1 MPKFYKTNKPA
12 INMSLVGFGQAG
24 TRMVDKFAHLKD
36 EEGKSI
42 YNCLALNSNEGDL
55 KGLKDIP
62 VSNQVSLDLGGLG
75 KNPTKALEI
84 LEENQ
89 DAKEKLKEFIQN
101 RIRPDDQLVVFF
113 AGLGGGTGTSTIIKA
128 IEEFYDH
135 HSKPLIKKELEK
147 IQKNTPPS
155 EFKTNI
161 KKYFKQA
168 TKIAEEKMVKIGVVA
183 ALPLRADGPDALKQ
197 VNDFAQR
204 IWKLA
209 NDRTKGIAFVM
220 FPDNQYLYDEFNKL
234 AENKKP
240 AENFRDYANLEIRN
254 MLHELNTATTGGGTE
269 VTFDSADFRR
279 VILEGNGCLVLSKL
293 TKDSNTV
300 KNGHDVKHMFLKA
313 MENSSLHQPIELV
326 QTKEDGQKALA
337 NIHHIG
343 LLAILDEKKS
353 VGSSFI
359 DDARIE
365 ITESESFSIS
375 GTVFTGYLEEKNQN
389 DSTVYIFYKTS
400 GLPLRLAKGLVEEY
414 QEYKKRQSSL
424 SFTTT
429 TIASIEDHD
438 DDDDF
443 GDIDLAEFG
452 FEEIA
457 SGTEN
462 SKNNTEDDDE
472 DELDLNKLDF
482 SSLQDD
488 DE

>member
-1 MPKFYKTNKPA
+1 
-12 INMSLVGFGQAG
+12 MSLVGFGQAG

-36 EEGKSI
+36 ENGKSI

-62 VSNQVSLDLGGLG
+62 VANQVSLDLGGLG

-84 LEENQ
+84 LEENNE
-89 DAKEKLKEFIQN
+89 AKEKLKEFIQK
-101 RIRPDDQLVVFF
+101 RIRPEDQLVVFF

-128 IEEFYDH
+128 IEEFYEFNN
-135 HSKPLIKKELEK
+135 KPLIQEELKK
-147 IQKNTPPS
+147 IQKETAPA
-155 EFKTNI
+155 EFKANI

-168 TKIAEEKMVKIGVVA
+168 TKKAEEKMVKIGVVA

-220 FPDNQYLYDEFNKL
+220 FPDNQFLYDEFNKIS
-234 AENKKP
+234 ENKKP

-269 VTFDSADFRR
+269 VTFDSADFKRI
-279 VILEGNGCLVLSKL
+279 ILEGNGCLVLSKL
-293 TKDSNTV
+293 TRESSNV
-300 KNGHDVKHMFLKA
+300 KSGHDVKHMFLKA
-313 MENSSLHQPIELV
+313 MESSSLHAPIELIIE
-326 QTKEDGQKALA
+326 KEDGKKALA

-343 LLAILDEKKS
+343 LLAVLDEKKS

-365 ITESESFSIS
+365 ITESDSFSIS

-389 DSTVYIFYKTS
+389 DATVYIFYKTT
-400 GLPLRLAKGLVEEY
+400 GLPSRLAKGLVKEY
-414 QEYKKRQSSL
+414 QEYKQRQSSL
-424 SFTTT
+424 QFTTT
-429 TIASIEDHD
+429 TIATINDQDD

-452 FEEIA
+452 FEEVA
-457 SGTEN
+457 TSNETN
-462 SKNNTEDDDE
+462 DKTSNDDE
-472 DELDLNKLDF
+472 DELSVDDLDF
-482 SSLQDD
+482 SALQDED
-488 DE
+488 